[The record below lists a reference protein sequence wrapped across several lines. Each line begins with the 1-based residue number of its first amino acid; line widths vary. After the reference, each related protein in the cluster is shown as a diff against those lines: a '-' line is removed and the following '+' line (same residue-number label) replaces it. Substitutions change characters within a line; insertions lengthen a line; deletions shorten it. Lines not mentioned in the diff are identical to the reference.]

1 MVYIITGDKNRGKT
15 ERIRLLYQERGGD
28 GFISS
33 KRFSEG
39 VPSGYDIVRLST
51 GEAMAFAVRGD
62 SIPADWDEIGTA
74 GSYSFSGKAL
84 RFAESIIDDILKRG
98 IEPVYLDEIGTL
110 EIRGRGFTPLL
121 RRVLETERDI
131 FMAVRRNCVQ
141 RVIDAF
147 AIGNNRII
155 SVDES

>member
-15 ERIRLLYQERGGD
+15 ERIRMLYQERGGD

-51 GEAMAFAVRGD
+51 GEAMSFAVKGD
-62 SIPADWDEIGTA
+62 SIPAGWDEIDTA
-74 GSYSFSGKAL
+74 GSYSFSGKAF
-84 RFAESIIDDILKRG
+84 RFAESIIDEILVRG

-110 EIRGRGFTPLL
+110 ELDGRGFSPLL

-131 FMAVRRNCVQ
+131 FMAVRMNCVQ
-141 RVIDAF
+141 NVIAAF
-147 AIGNNRII
+147 AIENNRII
-155 SVDES
+155 YVGES